1 MWLKKI
7 ASKSI
12 ALALAGTFAVTPLFN
27 MVSAMEG
34 VVDYKKMC
42 IENYEEVIEFD
53 GVIYK
58 YQYSSDQ
65 NGNQITKIINTSTG
79 KEDILTFMDNKVLL
93 NNENF
98 ASIESTMD
106 APSTTEQRKMN
117 EWVCTGTY
125 HKTIKWASNGEGY
138 LVLSVIAQAMS
149 LSNALV
155 KASVGIG
162 IFNSIASYCNGGTL
176 HYSTWYYASLASTT
190 HRYDWSF
197 KASSGKRWGTYHIQ
211 FNEY

>member
-1 MWLKKI
+1 
-7 ASKSI
+7 
-12 ALALAGTFAVTPLFN
+12 

-58 YQYSSDQ
+58 YQYSLDQ

-138 LVLSVIAQAMS
+138 LVLGIMYHY
-149 LSNALV
+149 LRLYTDMIGHLKLLV
-155 KASVGIG
+155 VRDGELIKY
-162 IFNSIASYCNGGTL
+162 N
-176 HYSTWYYASLASTT
+176 
-190 HRYDWSF
+190 
-197 KASSGKRWGTYHIQ
+197 
-211 FNEY
+211 

>member
-1 MWLKKI
+1 MCLKKI
-7 ASKSI
+7 ANKSI
-12 ALALAGTFAVTPLFN
+12 ALALAGAFIVTPLFN
-27 MVSAMEG
+27 MVSATEG
-34 VVDYKKMC
+34 VKDYKKMC
-42 IENYEEVIEFD
+42 IENYEEVMEFD

-58 YQYSSDQ
+58 YQYSLDK

-79 KEDILTFMDNKVLL
+79 KEDVLTFMDNTVLL

-106 APSTTEQRKMN
+106 TPSTITQRKMN
-117 EWVCTGTY
+117 EWINSGTY
-125 HKTIKWASNGEGY
+125 HKTIKWESNGEGY
-138 LVLSVIAQAMS
+138 LVLAVISQAMS
-149 LSNALV
+149 LSQKLV
-155 KASVGIG
+155 KAAVGIG
-162 IFNSIASYCNGGTL
+162 IFNTIASYCNGGTL
-176 HYSTWYYASLASTT
+176 HYSTWYYMSLLSTT

>member
-58 YQYSSDQ
+58 YQYSLDQ
-65 NGNQITKIINTSTG
+65 NGNQITKNYKYIYR
-79 KEDILTFMDNKVLL
+79 KRRYL
-93 NNENF
+93 NF
-98 ASIESTMD
+98 Y
-106 APSTTEQRKMN
+106 
-117 EWVCTGTY
+117 G
-125 HKTIKWASNGEGY
+125 
-138 LVLSVIAQAMS
+138 
-149 LSNALV
+149 
-155 KASVGIG
+155 
-162 IFNSIASYCNGGTL
+162 
-176 HYSTWYYASLASTT
+176 
-190 HRYDWSF
+190 
-197 KASSGKRWGTYHIQ
+197 
-211 FNEY
+211 

>member
-12 ALALAGTFAVTPLFN
+12 ALALAGAFAVTPLFN

-58 YQYSSDQ
+58 YQYSLDQ

-125 HKTIKWASNGEGY
+125 HKTIKWASDGEGY
-138 LVLSVIAQAMS
+138 
-149 LSNALV
+149 
-155 KASVGIG
+155 KVGEFEI
-162 IFNSIASYCNGGTL
+162 
-176 HYSTWYYASLASTT
+176 ST
-190 HRYDWSF
+190 
-197 KASSGKRWGTYHIQ
+197 
-211 FNEY
+211 